1 MTQQNRPFA
10 IPFHSGDGLGCNY
23 YRIPALITT
32 QQGVTIAAM
41 DARFGGLHDSP
52 NNLDTA
58 LSLSNDCGKTWSKPT
73 LPFHLVDYADS
84 DARLPLRN
92 GAMATKP
99 SASTIDPC
107 LLEDRETGRIFLLVD
122 MFPGGFGSLQ
132 AKTGSGYAQIGGE
145 ACLRLRKK
153 GSLSFRYY
161 VRPDGM
167 ICSQDG
173 QPTAYSLNAEYELL
187 ENGKPLFVRQRRAI
201 VGKTLVRTKK
211 TDIKVP
217 MHLFY
222 ADSLFQAEKTSYLF
236 LRYSD
241 DQGKTWS
248 SPISLNAMVK
258 SPDMRVLVTGPGC
271 GVQLRGGEHAGR
283 LLFPVYHVTAGFRE
297 QSCMVIYSDDHGG
310 TWHLGGGPRYG
321 REIGM
326 MSESQLVELPD
337 GSVQVFARTKAGR
350 VATAH
355 SADGGITWSD
365 GALVP
370 GLPLAGGSGCQLS
383 AIPYGGCIDGKPP
396 VLVSPPAGPGRKH
409 GMVHIGLIDR
419 KEGAAAPYTFAW
431 NYHFAI
437 TGPEQSFAYSCLTQL
452 PDDRIGIL
460 YEEIDQAQSVD
471 TTRFEAISMETLL
484 AEKDSL

>member
-1 MTQQNRPFA
+1 
-10 IPFHSGDGLGCNY
+10 
-23 YRIPALITT
+23 
-32 QQGVTIAAM
+32 
-41 DARFGGLHDSP
+41 
-52 NNLDTA
+52 
-58 LSLSNDCGKTWSKPT
+58 
-73 LPFHLVDYADS
+73 
-84 DARLPLRN
+84 
-92 GAMATKP
+92 
-99 SASTIDPC
+99 
-107 LLEDRETGRIFLLVD
+107 
-122 MFPGGFGSLQ
+122 
-132 AKTGSGYAQIGGE
+132 
-145 ACLRLRKK
+145 
-153 GSLSFRYY
+153 
-161 VRPDGM
+161 M

-211 TDIKVP
+211 TNIKVP

-355 SADGGITWSD
+355 SGGRRHYLERRRA
-365 GALVP
+365 GAR
-370 GLPLAGGSGCQLS
+370 GWPLAGGSGCQLL
-383 AIPYGGCIDGKPP
+383 AIRYGGCIDGKPA
-396 VLVSPPAGPGRKH
+396 VLVSAPAGPGRKH

-484 AEKDSL
+484 AEKGSL

>member
-1 MTQQNRPFA
+1 
-10 IPFHSGDGLGCNY
+10 
-23 YRIPALITT
+23 
-32 QQGVTIAAM
+32 
-41 DARFGGLHDSP
+41 
-52 NNLDTA
+52 
-58 LSLSNDCGKTWSKPT
+58 
-73 LPFHLVDYADS
+73 
-84 DARLPLRN
+84 
-92 GAMATKP
+92 
-99 SASTIDPC
+99 
-107 LLEDRETGRIFLLVD
+107 
-122 MFPGGFGSLQ
+122 
-132 AKTGSGYAQIGGE
+132 
-145 ACLRLRKK
+145 
-153 GSLSFRYY
+153 
-161 VRPDGM
+161 
-167 ICSQDG
+167 
-173 QPTAYSLNAEYELL
+173 
-187 ENGKPLFVRQRRAI
+187 
-201 VGKTLVRTKK
+201 
-211 TDIKVP
+211 
-217 MHLFY
+217 
-222 ADSLFQAEKTSYLF
+222 
-236 LRYSD
+236 
-241 DQGKTWS
+241 
-248 SPISLNAMVK
+248 MVK

-383 AIPYGGCIDGKPP
+383 AIRYGGCIDGKPA
-396 VLVSPPAGPGRKH
+396 VLVSAPAGPGRKH

-431 NYHFAI
+431 NYHIAI